1 MSDFTGW
8 RKSSHSGAQ
17 SCVEVG
23 SWRKSRQ
30 SGYNGN
36 CVEVGHGPAVIG
48 VRDTKLADS
57 PVLKFS
63 SQTWKAFTVALKA
76 P

>member
-1 MSDFTGW
+1 M
-8 RKSSHSGAQ
+8 
-17 SCVEVG
+17 
-23 SWRKSRQ
+23 
-30 SGYNGN
+30 
-36 CVEVGHGPAVIG
+36 IG

>member
-1 MSDFTGW
+1 MTDDFAGW

-17 SCVEVG
+17 
-23 SWRKSRQ
+23 
-30 SGYNGN
+30 N